1 MIYLLLGALGF
12 VSFALKE
19 LADYDPGLLKKISKN
34 SVLKSGAL
42 YYLCG
47 IALIAAGTVMQMG
60 TLESIGFC
68 IAAAVFL
75 ALQIYA
81 LFGCFPSK
89 NAYGSDRKQSVYDKG
104 IYALCRHPGFLFFA
118 GMYICL
124 CFGTELPWYTAALYI
139 ALDLALVI
147 FEDTVAFP
155 KTVAAYDDYKKTT
168 PFLIPNMK
176 SVKRTFKKN
185 I

>member
-1 MIYLLLGALGF
+1 MNYLLLGALGF

-19 LADYDPGLLKKISKN
+19 LADCDPKLLKKFSKN
-34 SVLKSGAL
+34 SILKSGAL

-47 IALIAAGTVMQMG
+47 IALIAVGTVMQMG
-60 TLESIGFC
+60 TLRSIGFC
-68 IAAAVFL
+68 VAAAVFL
-75 ALQIYA
+75 ALQLYA

-89 NAYGSDRKQSVYDKG
+89 NAYGSGEKQSVYDKG

-124 CFGTELPWYTAALYI
+124 CLGTELPWFTAALYI

-147 FEDTVAFP
+147 FEDAVAFP
-155 KTVAAYDDYKKTT
+155 RTLEGYDNYKSST
-168 PFLIPNMK
+168 PFLIPTPK
-176 SVKRTFKKN
+176 SIKRTFKRD